1 MAKKNDD
8 VVNSLAKLLTIII
21 MAGLWLFKEVIEG
34 IILLIKDI
42 VTFLGFIIKLLF
54 NKIRG
59 LNKKGESK
67 MGKSNWGESN
77 DEGIKA
83 PDVVAGLVLGGLA
96 SNNKSDTDEELEE
109 EMDNYDLED
118 WQKDLVRDGDYDSW
132 GFEEDGELEEDDYYS
147 EDEF

>member
-34 IILLIKDI
+34 IILIIKDI

-54 NKIRG
+54 NKIKG

-67 MGKSNWGESN
+67 MEKSNWGESN

-96 SNNKSDTDEELEE
+96 SHNKSDIDDELEE

-132 GFEEDGELEEDDYYS
+132 DFEEDGELEEDDYYS